1 MTGDPALIYR
11 GPIYLSVSCSRTAA
25 ARRRKGPA
33 PATCAQ
39 VDTNILTHVQKQE
52 LRKQGQVSSPT
63 PFCNSS
69 MMRICTTKISERITN
84 INIYKTIAVMCSF
97 IYYLKHHYS
106 FQFLNIFAYMFIS
119 DSIMASWIY
128 LFMYYFMITSFT
140 FLTTNV
146 FMGSQKLFSH

>member
-11 GPIYLSVSCSRTAA
+11 GPIYLSVSCSCIAA

-39 VDTNILTHVQKQE
+39 VDKNILTHVQ
-52 LRKQGQVSSPT
+52 KQGQVSSPT
-63 PFCNSS
+63 PCCNSP

-84 INIYKTIAVMCSF
+84 RNIYKTIAAMCRF
-97 IYYLKHHYS
+97 IYLKHHYS
-106 FQFLNIFAYMFIS
+106 FQFLNIFSYMFIS
-119 DSIMASWIY
+119 DSSVKSIMAPWIY
-128 LFMYYFMITSFT
+128 IFIYYFMKTSFA